1 MLPYWDQLVYRELPV
16 HSDPVSLRDL
26 LAFRDL
32 KTLQELP
39 GRSDPLE
46 YLECLD
52 SQALSGSKERSGQ
65 PVL

>member
-1 MLPYWDQLVYRELPV
+1 MLPHWDQLVYRELPV

-52 SQALSGSKERSGQ
+52 SQAL
-65 PVL
+65 